1 MQSFFFIHLKK
12 KFIRIDV
19 KDIRYVL
26 SVAHHVK
33 ICTDQG
39 IFIPHLSLKQ
49 LETILPSDSFSRV
62 NRGTL
67 VALDRII
74 SFDKDEVVLKDV
86 KFSFSDKYR
95 KELEN
100 RITVMLHQENKATKE
115 VNDVPPP
122 ARKGKSNSNMG

>member
-1 MQSFFFIHLKK
+1 MHSFFFIHLKK
-12 KFIRIDV
+12 KFVRIDV

-26 SVAHHVK
+26 SVAHHIK

-39 IFIPHLSLKQ
+39 IFMPHLSLKQ
-49 LETILPSDSFSRV
+49 LETILPPESFSRV

-74 SFDKDEVVLKDV
+74 SFDKDEVLLKDV

-100 RITVMLHQENKATKE
+100 KITVMLHQEGGSG
-115 VNDVPPP
+115 
-122 ARKGKSNSNMG
+122 KGKSGGGS